1 MKNKIIETVK
11 NIVYSTALVGVRMYW
26 RIVKPVTFGA
36 RVLVVHDN
44 QVLLV
49 QPRKSNYWNF
59 PGGGIKKNEDPARG
73 ALRELREETGIIVNT
88 VDYQLG
94 EYCSKAEGK
103 RDTVV
108 IFVATAPNKTIPKL
122 EIEIQKAQWF
132 SLKELPETV
141 TKPTRRRI
149 NEYLEGMKDIE
160 DSW

>member
-1 MKNKIIETVK
+1 MKNNIIETIK
-11 NIVYSTALVGVRMYW
+11 NIVYSTALVTVRMYW

-36 RVLVVHDN
+36 RVLVVHDQ

-59 PGGGIKKNEDPARG
+59 PGGGIKKTENPAQG
-73 ALRELREETGIIVNT
+73 ALRELHEETGIIINA

-103 RDTVV
+103 RDTVF
-108 IFVATAPNKTIPKL
+108 IFVATALNKTIPKL
-122 EIEIQKAQWF
+122 EIEIQKAEWF
-132 SLKELPETV
+132 SLGELPETV

-149 NEYLEGMKDIE
+149 NEYLKGMKGIE